1 MHFRGMEIIIRSL
14 GLAQVHLEITDVYA
28 QNDMEMKQKVLNVYP
43 YSGALKSL
51 KGVLDKN
58 KEMLTNLVGIN
69 LISDL

>member
-1 MHFRGMEIIIRSL
+1 MEIIIRSL